1 MPKNA
6 NDWLCGQIVQNAQD
20 AIVFADR
27 DGIIRLWNSG
37 AEAMFGYRAEEA
49 VGQTLDLIIPER
61 LRARHWEG
69 YRKVMSTGVTRYGR
83 EVLKVPG
90 VRKDGTR
97 VSLEFTVIL
106 LHDGTG
112 QLLGPAAILRDV
124 TVRWEQ
130 EKAMRER
137 LAALEAKVETP
148 RARPHERNDDPGGTR

>member
-1 MPKNA
+1 MPNSA
-6 NDWLCGQIVQNAQD
+6 DDWLCGQIVQNAQD
-20 AIVFADR
+20 AIIFADR

-37 AEAMFGYRAEEA
+37 AEAVFGYRAEEA

-69 YRKVMSTGVTRYGR
+69 YRKVMGTGVTRYGR

-90 VRKDGTR
+90 IRKDGTR

-106 LHDGTG
+106 LRDGTG
-112 QLLGPAAILRDV
+112 RLLGPAAILRDV

-137 LAALEAKVETP
+137 LATLEAKRETP
-148 RARPHERNDDPGGTR
+148 RI

>member
-1 MPKNA
+1 MSTNP
-6 NDWLCGQIVQNAQD
+6 DERLCGQIVQNAQD
-20 AIVFADR
+20 AIIFADR

-69 YRKVMSTGVTRYGR
+69 YRKAMATSVTRYGR

-97 VSLEFTVIL
+97 ISLEFSIVL
-106 LHDGTG
+106 LRDETG
-112 QLLGPAAILRDV
+112 HLLGPAAIIREV
-124 TVRWEQ
+124 TARWEQ
-130 EKAMRER
+130 EKAMKDR
-137 LAALEAKVETP
+137 LAALEAKLGTSS
-148 RARPHERNDDPGGTR
+148 ALPHERA